1 LYYHAHAASN
11 FNSAGRQV
19 IPHTWELYM
28 PAWLLPVLKSVLPY
42 VGTIVSAAAPVFTKK
57 SADAANQ
64 AMLQQQQITELQ
76 AAASGNDAHIKA
88 LAVQLQNT
96 VEALE
101 KGASLADKR
110 HQRVVA
116 LCVSAMF
123 ISIIS
128 LGTALYIL
136 IAR

>member
-1 LYYHAHAASN
+1 
-11 FNSAGRQV
+11 
-19 IPHTWELYM
+19 M
-28 PAWLLPVLKSVLPY
+28 PSWFIPVLKSVLPY

-57 SADAANQ
+57 TADAANQ

-110 HQRVVA
+110 HQLVLV
-116 LCVSAMF
+116 LCTSA
-123 ISIIS
+123 IVIS
-128 LGTALYIL
+128 LISLVAALYIL

>member
-1 LYYHAHAASN
+1 
-11 FNSAGRQV
+11 
-19 IPHTWELYM
+19 M
-28 PAWLLPVLKSVLPY
+28 PAWLIPVLKSVLPY

-110 HQRVVA
+110 HQRVIA
-116 LCVSAMF
+116 LCVSAMI
-123 ISIIS
+123 ISIIA

-136 IAR
+136 IA